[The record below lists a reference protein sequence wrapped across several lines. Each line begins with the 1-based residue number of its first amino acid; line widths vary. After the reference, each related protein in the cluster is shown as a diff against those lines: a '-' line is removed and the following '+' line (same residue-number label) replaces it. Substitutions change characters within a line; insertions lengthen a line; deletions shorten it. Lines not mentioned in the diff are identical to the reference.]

1 MQSRHLRPTVVN
13 DRPLNDV
20 SGTVDAQ
27 ARAPITMEER
37 ETKFA
42 GVNIRTFFA
51 NAGDRMVAHKRCD
64 IFDRNSE

>member
-1 MQSRHLRPTVVN
+1 MRFRHWRPPVVN

-20 SGTVDAQ
+20 SGTVDTQ
-27 ARAPITMEER
+27 ARAPIIMEER

-42 GVNIRTFFA
+42 GVNIHSFFA
-51 NAGDRMVAHKRCD
+51 NAGDRKVAHKRCD

>member
-1 MQSRHLRPTVVN
+1 MRFRCWRPPVIN

-20 SGTVDAQ
+20 SGTVDTQTGTPAV
-27 ARAPITMEER
+27 MEER

-42 GVNIRTFFA
+42 GVNIDSFFA
-51 NAGDRMVAHKRCD
+51 NAGDRKIVHKRCD

>member
-1 MQSRHLRPTVVN
+1 
-13 DRPLNDV
+13 LNDV

-27 ARAPITMEER
+27 ARAPIAMEER
-37 ETKFA
+37 ETKFS

-51 NAGDRMVAHKRCD
+51 NAGDRKIPHKRCD